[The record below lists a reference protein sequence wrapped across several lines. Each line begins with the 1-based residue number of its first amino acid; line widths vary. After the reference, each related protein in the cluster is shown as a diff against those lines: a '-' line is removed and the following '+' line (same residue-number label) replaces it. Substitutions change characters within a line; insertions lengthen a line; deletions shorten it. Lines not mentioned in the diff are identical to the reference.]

1 MSEGQPIAAPV
12 AWWRHPGALAAAHL
26 HRALFGAVAVLPLAA
41 WVATL
46 LGERAGV
53 DATLLDHGG
62 LLVPDVTRALR
73 DARRSLVAGP
83 TLALGLGVLTGLATT
98 AGWLDAMARPGARPL
113 GDRVGAA
120 ALAVPPLLLGAFV
133 SLVLQVAVGWLV
145 GGAGVA
151 VVDAL
156 HLAEPAH
163 DGAMVLVVAVAI
175 GTAATVRVG
184 SDLFAAASVGRG
196 APIGEAASIA
206 LAALRAR
213 PVGLWSAHAS
223 RAVTAL
229 ALLASA
235 VLGAIRLGMREPG
248 DAALALVA
256 LEAALLAGTALR
268 GSWLAVA
275 LAAVRDV
282 SGGGEAPSVTQRT
295 DPSTPPLP
303 DGVDSSKKSPLLAA
317 EVEDA
322 PR

>member
-1 MSEGQPIAAPV
+1 MSGLPIASPV

-26 HRALFGAVAVLPLAA
+26 QRALVGALCATPLAA
-41 WVATL
+41 VMALL

-53 DATLLDHGG
+53 EATLLDHGG
-62 LLVPDVTRALR
+62 LLVPDVVRGLRA
-73 DARRSLVAGP
+73 ARRSLVPGA
-83 TLALGLGVLTGLATT
+83 TLALGLGLLAGLATT
-98 AGWLDAMARPGARPL
+98 AGWLDAMARPGARAL
-113 GDRVGAA
+113 GERVGAA
-120 ALAVPPLLLGAFV
+120 AVAVPPLLLGALA
-133 SLVLQVAVGWLV
+133 SLLVQVALGWLV
-145 GGAGVA
+145 AGAGVA

-156 HLAEPAH
+156 DLAEPVH
-163 DGAMVLVVAVAI
+163 DAAMALVLGVAV
-175 GTAATVRVG
+175 GAASVVRVA

-196 APIGEAASIA
+196 AAIGEAASIA
-206 LAALRAR
+206 LAALQAR

-235 VLGAIRLGMREPG
+235 GLGALRVGMRDPA
-248 DAALALVA
+248 DAALALVG

-275 LAAVRDV
+275 LGAVRDV
-282 SGGGEAPSVTQRT
+282 DGGAGAPSETQPT
-295 DPSTPPLP
+295 VPSTPPLP

-317 EVEDA
+317 AVEDA